1 MVRYIRERYESSNA
15 EEHGINVTFG
25 ANYEE
30 ENVATLVPP
39 VFWNVKTTKIPFLNW
54 IDFNYVYG
62 RRKNTTIDFW
72 QANGVCH
79 RRFLT
84 SISLSI
90 EGVLSSDINT
100 FFFCFE
106 LWILILPAVLG
117 WRKVS
122 IENRLRQKLKLLLKL
137 DLQLLYDLCSRMF
150 WGLNTKIY
158 KDACMYSKTIRWY
171 DDIF

>member
-1 MVRYIRERYESSNA
+1 MGELSPTTLKPQCGRCDIPVNSLTTLLTQDGKPMMLNNIDGPVHPGTVWEFQCWRTW
-15 EEHGINVTFG
+15 HPINVTFG

-39 VFWNVKTTKIPFLNW
+39 VFWNAKTKKIPFSNW
-54 IDFNYVYG
+54 IDFNYVWKKEKYNNWFLTS
-62 RRKNTTIDFW
+62 KW
-72 QANGVCH
+72 CVW
-79 RRFLT
+79 RFLT

-90 EGVLSSDINT
+90 EGVFSSDINT

-122 IENRLRQKLKLLLKL
+122 IENRLRQKLKLL
-137 DLQLLYDLCSRMF
+137 
-150 WGLNTKIY
+150 
-158 KDACMYSKTIRWY
+158 
-171 DDIF
+171 